1 MVRAV
6 LTERQTRDCD
16 IKCHI
21 TFSFQWKFY
30 VYGPQYR
37 LENEYDDFVKE
48 MPRQYGVFLSIQF
61 LYFFSKISQTR
72 DFGASKHY
80 GSLEKIIK
88 HLQCNNLT
96 YERSV
101 LNRKWLSHAYM
112 YVSQKGNLKETM
124 KYVENMLLIG
134 TDSRINLMKNQG
146 SIPISINLFN
156 ASLNFIRY
164 KI

>member
-16 IKCHI
+16 VKCHI

-37 LENEYDDFVKE
+37 VENQYDDFVKE

-61 LYFFSKISQTR
+61 LYSFSKISRTR

-80 GSLEKIIK
+80 GSLD
-88 HLQCNNLT
+88 NLT
-96 YERSV
+96 YGRSI
-101 LNRKWLSHAYM
+101 LNRKWLSHA

-134 TDSRINLMKNQG
+134 TDSRINPMKNQG

-156 ASLNFIRY
+156 ASLQNMN
-164 KI
+164 